1 MLKIF
6 ISEDKALELEK
17 DTAGNYTINNKNKL
31 FDISKISD
39 KQFHIISDNKSFSAE
54 IIEHDEKL
62 KSFTVKVNG
71 KVTTLKVK
79 SEMDLLLE
87 KMGIN
92 NMANQTIKDIKAPMP
107 GKILEIICKEGDEL
121 KKGDKVLILEAM
133 KMENILK
140 SPGEGK
146 VKTIKISTGEN
157 VEKNQI
163 LILFE

>member
-6 ISEDKALELEK
+6 FKNDKAFELTK
-17 DTAGNYTINNKNKL
+17 DATGNYTINNENKK
-31 FDISKISD
+31 FDISEISEE
-39 KQFHIISDNKSFSAE
+39 QFHIIADNKSFSAE
-54 IIEHDEKL
+54 ILEHNPVEKT
-62 KSFTVKVNG
+62 FTVKVNG
-71 KVTTLKVK
+71 KITTLKVK

-92 NMANQTIKDIKAPMP
+92 NMAVQAIKDIKAPMP
-107 GKILEIICKEGDEL
+107 GKILSIACNVGDEL

-140 SPGEGK
+140 SPGDGK
-146 VKTIKISTGEN
+146 VKAIKVETGEN

>member
-6 ISEDKALELEK
+6 FKNDKAFELSK
-17 DTAGNYTINNKNKL
+17 DASGSYTINNENKQ
-31 FDISKISD
+31 FDISEISEE
-39 KQFHIISDNKSFSAE
+39 QFHIIADNKSFSAE
-54 IIEHDEKL
+54 IIEHNPLEKT
-62 KSFTVKVNG
+62 FTVKVNG

-92 NMANQTIKDIKAPMP
+92 NMATQAIKDIKAPMP
-107 GKILEIICKEGDEL
+107 GKILTITCKVGDEL

-140 SPGEGK
+140 SPGDGK
-146 VKTIKISTGEN
+146 VKSIKVETGDN

-163 LILFE
+163 LIVFE